1 MEKKDFISKREA
13 LNQIIE
19 ENKKELEELEE
30 EYAKELFYQSYIEEA
45 KEIEENLKNWGYDFF
60 YMLSYSIMKGAEE
73 GCISIRRS
81 DGVSSHYF
89 GTYEKDEFFD
99 KIYFILRCFYNFLGY
114 HKNEQV

>member
-45 KEIEENLKNWGYDFF
+45 KEVEENLKNWGYDFY
-60 YMLSYSIMKGAEE
+60 YMLSYSIMKGAEV
-73 GCISIRRS
+73 GGISIRRS

-89 GTYEKDEFFD
+89 GTYEKDKFFD
-99 KIYFILRCFYNFLGY
+99 NIYFILRCFYNFLGY
-114 HKNEQV
+114 NKNEQV